1 LRLAELKNFFMPL
14 EIERRLECDGDDVLA
29 YWMHWTPNRA
39 DWLRAGRIGDE
50 LIVERLHRDGL
61 VEGGDSD
68 WTAWLELESL
78 NPVLAKFN
86 FGSSDEAAD
95 YVLLVDKVHNRFYA
109 ASIDTPLSLIMKLVG
124 VKPNNG
130 DKMA

>member
-1 LRLAELKNFFMPL
+1 LRLVRLKNFFMSL

-29 YWMHWTPNRA
+29 YWMHWTP
-39 DWLRAGRIGDE
+39 IGDE

-78 NPVLAKFN
+78 NPVLTKFN
-86 FGSSDEAAD
+86 FGSSDEKAD
-95 YVLLVDKVHNRFYA
+95 YVLLVDKIHNRFYA

-124 VKPNNG
+124 VKP
-130 DKMA
+130 K